1 LWALLLA
8 DSIIFQT
15 ELQTRIKFKT
25 QKRATNFLN
34 PPTEKSFNREQ
45 QPREQK
51 ENLSPKSDF
60 AFFFIFSLNFTSFSF
75 QYFLRN
81 FAILKT
87 YFYRNLFH

>member
-15 ELQTRIKFKT
+15 ELQTRIKLKT

-34 PPTEKSFNREQ
+34 HPTEKSFNREQ
-45 QPREQK
+45 QHREQK
-51 ENLSPKSDF
+51 ENLRPKSDF
-60 AFFFIFSLNFTSFSF
+60 AFSYIFSLNFASFSF
-75 QYFLRN
+75 QFFCVTLR
-81 FAILKT
+81 ILKT